1 MYKTVNI
8 CLYTPKGLLGIKRK
22 IIIFLSLLLAIPLF
36 AQKYTQTGG
45 NLNFPYGYFGDMDL
59 MDAITNANGNRGKIN
74 TLKSEITK
82 HLQYCQEYT
91 QQKNK
96 PMNINSLLEFPRAED
111 GSRVIANENLL
122 TAAGFSKL
130 TAIVDFL
137 IEKGAILDLEGVQ
150 SPLIPAAQIGD
161 LNMVKHL
168 VERYHAN
175 VNAQIPNSK
184 TNVLASAI
192 EFGQKNVFD
201 YLLNNPNIDINL
213 KDASNNSPLKIAFNV
228 FEEEIKIQHG
238 FQELIDERAYFVRT
252 LLNHCVNIDA
262 SLLNNQLF
270 IENFA
275 ADIKDCNA
283 TDNTNIFATNNEEE
297 NKEGPKEENN
307 AYINAGNI
315 PHALI
320 EYCDKDDDFNYL
332 LCLIS
337 RKPIK
342 TSLDPMVQPVD
353 GIDVWTYAIDKVKKH
368 PEYLDMVSDHKTL
381 LTAAGSAGS
390 VGFII
395 EFTKRGAIIDQ
406 NDAISPL
413 ISASQTGR
421 ESTIDYLLRHGA
433 DINAQAPETLYT
445 ALMTAIIFERVD
457 TLETLFRSSD
467 KYNLNLD
474 VNLVSSE
481 NKTALKYAYEKG
493 CIIRSE
499 KSKENYDICALLIDR
514 NAEIDD
520 DLLNAPAFDKYIA
533 RRRTNEE
540 IQDEV
545 NKRISH
551 YYYYRVNP

>member
-1 MYKTVNI
+1 MKKT
-8 CLYTPKGLLGIKRK
+8 LF
-22 IIIFLSLLLAIPLF
+22 IFLLTLFALPLF
-36 AQKYTQTGG
+36 AQQYTKTGG
-45 NLNFPYGYFGDMDL
+45 NLNFPYGYFGDTDL

-82 HLQYCQEYT
+82 HLQYCEEYT

-96 PMNINSLLEFPRAED
+96 PMNINSLLEFPRDED

-137 IEKGAILDLEGVQ
+137 IEKGAILDLEGVE

-228 FEEEIKIQHG
+228 FEEEIKMQHG
-238 FQELIDERAYFVRT
+238 FQELIDDRAYFVKT

-297 NKEGPKEENN
+297 NKEGPKEKNN

-337 RKPIK
+337 KSTYK
-342 TSLDPMVQPVD
+342 NSLDSIVITVD
-353 GIDVWTYAIDKVKKH
+353 GVDVWAYAIRQIKEY
-368 PEYLDMVSDHKTL
+368 PEYLTRVSDHKTIM
-381 LTAAGSAGS
+381 TAAGSAGS
-390 VGFII
+390 EGFIR
-395 EFTKRGAIIDQ
+395 EFMKHGALIDQ
-406 NDAISPL
+406 DDAISPL
-413 ISASQTGR
+413 ISASQKGKTKV
-421 ESTIDYLLRHGA
+421 IDFLLRENA
-433 DINAQAPETLYT
+433 NINAQAPETLYT

-481 NKTALKYAYEKG
+481 NKTALRYAYEKG

-499 KSKENYDICALLIDR
+499 KTNEQYDICALLIDR

-520 DLLNAPAFDKYIA
+520 DLLNDPAFDKYIA

-540 IQDEV
+540 IQNEV